1 MGRTRSRRFKIYLR
15 FLAPFVLLSASSQLL
30 APARAQGQATK
41 QHFVCNIGYTSQECA
56 VDMAVLRRTLAKY
69 PLDTLG
75 EWTWVL
81 VRSRDW
87 RRILL
92 DRGFDPN
99 NPAFSYL
106 PARQTFFDGA
116 LVAKVSSRGVQL
128 RERWHISVEDLLDLA
143 VRHELGHALCNR
155 RDEAKADYL
164 AAILQGGKLV
174 SCDLQMANVGPGR
187 LPNTGRST
195 YQ

>member
-1 MGRTRSRRFKIYLR
+1 MARIRSRKFKIYLR
-15 FLAPFVLLSASSQLL
+15 FLAPFFLLSTPLQLL
-30 APARAQGQATK
+30 PPAGAQGQATK

-56 VDMAVLRRTLAKY
+56 VDMAVLRKTLAKY

-81 VRSRDW
+81 VRSQDW

-92 DRGFDPN
+92 DRRFDPN

-106 PARQTFFDGA
+106 PARETFFDGA
-116 LVAKVSSRGVQL
+116 LVGKASSRGVEL
-128 RERWHISVEDLLDLA
+128 RELWHMSVEDLLDLA
-143 VRHELGHALCNR
+143 VRHELGHVLCNQ

-164 AAILQGGKLV
+164 AAMLQERKPV
-174 SCDLQMANVGPGR
+174 SCDVQLANAGPGR
-187 LPNTGRST
+187 LPTLGRST
-195 YQ
+195 Y

>member
-1 MGRTRSRRFKIYLR
+1 MARTRSRRFKIYLR
-15 FLAPFVLLSASSQLL
+15 FLAPFILLCAPSQLL
-30 APARAQGQATK
+30 PPATAQGQATK
-41 QHFVCNIGYTSQECA
+41 QHLVCNIGYTSQECA

-81 VRSRDW
+81 VRTLDW

-99 NPAFSYL
+99 TPAFSYL

-116 LVAKVSSRGVQL
+116 LVAKVSSRGVEL
-128 RERWHISVEDLLDLA
+128 RERWHMSVEDLLDLA

-155 RDEAKADYL
+155 RDEAKANYL
-164 AAILQGGKLV
+164 AAILQGGKPV
-174 SCDLQMANVGPGR
+174 SCDLQMAKAAPRR
-187 LPNTGRST
+187 LPKPGVST
-195 YQ
+195 Y